1 MRGSLLITYTNDDG
15 LGGDYLQVTSNGRIL
30 KRVYSDITKL
40 YSIPIYLGDVIT
52 IDYVDVPPTSTLD
65 LTLLRKDFTTDDEE
79 GDKGIKES
87 TVYEDSS
94 ATSVTFTATTR
105 NDSYDFQYL
114 LNNDVITNFQL
125 WTEASEPILTES
137 GAYLNQQF

>member
-30 KRVYSDITKL
+30 KRIYSNINTL

-52 IDYVDVPPTSTLD
+52 IDYVDVPPSSTLD

-87 TVYEDSS
+87 TVYQDSS

-114 LNNDVITNFQL
+114 LNNDVITNFQI
-125 WTEASEPILTES
+125 WTEASEPIMTES
-137 GAYLNQQF
+137 NAYINQQF

>member
-30 KRVYSDITKL
+30 KRIYSNINTL

-52 IDYVDVPPTSTLD
+52 IDYVDVPPSSTLD

-87 TVYEDSS
+87 TVYQNSS
-94 ATSVTFTATTR
+94 VTSFTFTATTR

-114 LNNDVITNFQL
+114 LNNDIITNFQI
-125 WTEASEPILTES
+125 WTEASEPIMTES
-137 GAYLNQQF
+137 DAYINQQF